1 MKKQVTNQTI
11 MGMKGKE
18 KIAMLTAF
26 DYPSA
31 LFGERAGAEII
42 LVGDSL
48 GQTVLGYDTTL
59 PVTMEDMLHH
69 TRAAGRGCENAY
81 LVADMPFGSYQAGPD
96 QAFRNAARFLKE
108 AGAKSVKL
116 EGGVHMAATIE
127 FLAARGIPVMGHVG
141 LTPQSVHQ
149 MGGYRVQGRGEEGLA
164 ALLEDARA
172 VQESGAYSMVLEGI
186 PLEAARRITRDL
198 VIPTIGIG
206 AGPFCDGQV
215 LVFNDVLGIYDRFVP
230 KFVKRYAQLGAEME
244 KALGEF
250 VRDIKDEKFPDEEHS
265 YE

>member
-69 TRAAGRGCENAY
+69 TR
-81 LVADMPFGSYQAGPD
+81 S
-96 QAFRNAARFLKE
+96 
-108 AGAKSVKL
+108 
-116 EGGVHMAATIE
+116 
-127 FLAARGIPVMGHVG
+127 
-141 LTPQSVHQ
+141 
-149 MGGYRVQGRGEEGLA
+149 
-164 ALLEDARA
+164 
-172 VQESGAYSMVLEGI
+172 
-186 PLEAARRITRDL
+186 
-198 VIPTIGIG
+198 
-206 AGPFCDGQV
+206 
-215 LVFNDVLGIYDRFVP
+215 
-230 KFVKRYAQLGAEME
+230 
-244 KALGEF
+244 
-250 VRDIKDEKFPDEEHS
+250 EEHTSELQSHSFIS
-265 YE
+265 YAVFCLKKKKQNKS